1 MAESR
6 LRALGFRPAHS
17 MVSWNPACTL
27 DTIVCAPDHI
37 GLVRPAVGDQ
47 VVDEQG
53 YRKDVV
59 PLPLKVPEITCGIQA
74 GTKECHRH
82 RRSFTYM
89 S

>member
-6 LRALGFRPAHS
+6 LRALGFRLAHS
-17 MVSWNPACTL
+17 MVSWNPDWHGAL

-59 PLPLKVPEITCGIQA
+59 PLPLKVT
-74 GTKECHRH
+74 
-82 RRSFTYM
+82 
-89 S
+89 